1 MRQGLPET
9 PGPPSLQT
17 VSRGRLGDRAL
28 RVWTPTPPP
37 ASASPC
43 RRLLIKLQAARG
55 HRPPGLPTSVLG
67 LCFPEDVAVLCLT
80 FKEER
85 DLEVT
90 RSRAGPVGARG
101 QRWQFR
107 GGCGG
112 GSGVG
117 VSGAAVPGPA
127 CVGLTAV
134 TRLSCALRAA
144 GRPRACQRAVPT
156 FRFGQL
162 GAHDTTRERRWRG
175 GERGDVSWGMPMREP
190 ADLQRSVGRETRTGT
205 RG

>member
-28 RVWTPTPPP
+28 RIWTPTPPP

-43 RRLLIKLQAARG
+43 HRLLIKLQAARATIPLG
-55 HRPPGLPTSVLG
+55 FQPPCWGCVSPRTWQRSASLLKRNVTSRSLG
-67 LCFPEDVAVLCLT
+67 AGRAP
-80 FKEER
+80 
-85 DLEVT
+85 LEPGD
-90 RSRAGPVGARG
+90 S
-101 QRWQFR
+101 
-107 GGCGG
+107 GG

-134 TRLSCALRAA
+134 TRLSCTLRAA

-190 ADLQRSVGRETRTGT
+190 ADLERGVGRETRTGT